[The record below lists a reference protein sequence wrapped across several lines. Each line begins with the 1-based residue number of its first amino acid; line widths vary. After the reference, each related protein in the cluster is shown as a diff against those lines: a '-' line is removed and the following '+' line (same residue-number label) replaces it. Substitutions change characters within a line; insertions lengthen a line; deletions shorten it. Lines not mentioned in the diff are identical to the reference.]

1 MQSPH
6 NPCPW
11 NPGSLASAAACWA
24 SLLAAPAIHAS
35 DPGLSLTHRIP
46 FTRQHVD
53 IRTVFQ
59 PDAEF
64 PMTVR
69 IRDGDR
75 GVNHP
80 ATNVVLTVLEQAKL
94 SIPAGFERFGPEGAP
109 LWVLPQSQDPA
120 LLYLGFSGEGF
131 PPNQFSGRM
140 RLQLKEVRG
149 PGEVFVWQA
158 DGSGGLDIRIDSRD
172 GLDANDR
179 LEPLVNGH
187 DHYNVGFTTAGL
199 YELVF
204 QPSALPSGSET
215 YLMGESVPVL
225 FAVEPLPVV
234 PPPPP
239 LWQRW
244 VDTRWPGGTAPA
256 SETAPEADPDHDG
269 EPNIAEFLC
278 GTDPRDASSRPPWK
292 PRPGTGVI
300 PSLIFELPVVTEHLA
315 EAAVQMESAPT
326 LKGPWT
332 PLPRLEP
339 MGDTLRWEDSFTTA
353 PDTRF
358 YRRITTKL

>member
-1 MQSPH
+1 MI
-6 NPCPW
+6 W
-11 NPGSLASAAACWA
+11 
-24 SLLAAPAIHAS
+24 AS
-35 DPGLSLTHRIP
+35 DPALSLTNRIS

-59 PDAEF
+59 ADTEF

-94 SIPAGFERFGPEGAP
+94 SIPAGFETFGPEGAP

-120 LLYLGFSGEGF
+120 LLFLGFSAEGF
-131 PPNQFSGRM
+131 PTDRFSGRM

-149 PGEVFVWQA
+149 PGDVFVWQA
-158 DGSGGLDIRIDSRD
+158 DASGGLDVRIDSRD
-172 GLDANDR
+172 GLNENDR
-179 LEPLVNGH
+179 IEPLVNGH

-215 YLMGESVPVL
+215 FLMGESVPVL

-239 LWQRW
+239 LWQQW
-244 VDTRWPGGTAPA
+244 IEARWPGGNPPA
-256 SETAPEADPDHDG
+256 TETGPGADPDQDG
-269 EPNIAEFLC
+269 EPNVAEFLY
-278 GTDPRDASSRPPWK
+278 GTDPRDAASRPSWK
-292 PRPGTGVI
+292 PRPGGGTV
-300 PSLIFELPVVTEHLA
+300 PSLVLELPVVAGRLA
-315 EAAVQMESAPT
+315 EAQVRLESAPT
-326 LKGPWT
+326 LNGPWT
-332 PLPRLEP
+332 PLPTPEP
-339 MGDTLRWEDSFTTA
+339 VGNTLRWEDSFATA

-358 YRRITTKL
+358 YRRTTTKL

>member
-1 MQSPH
+1 MD
-6 NPCPW
+6 
-11 NPGSLASAAACWA
+11 PGSTLPAPTPLSWGAWWVA
-24 SLLAAPAIHAS
+24 LAAVPVIWAS
-35 DPGLSLTHRIP
+35 DPAQSLTNRIS

-59 PDAEF
+59 SDAEF

-69 IRDGDR
+69 IRDGDH

-80 ATNVVLTVLEQAKL
+80 ATNVVLTVVEQAKL
-94 SIPAGFERFGPEGAP
+94 SIPAGFETFGPEGAP

-120 LLYLGFSGEGF
+120 LLYLGFSSEGF
-131 PPNQFSGRM
+131 PTDRFSGRM

-158 DGSGGLDIRIDSRD
+158 DASGGLVLRIDSRD

-179 LEPLVNGH
+179 IEPLINGH

-215 YLMGESVPVL
+215 FLMGESVPVL
-225 FAVEPLPVV
+225 FAVEPLPAV

-239 LWQRW
+239 LWQQW
-244 VDTRWPGGTAPA
+244 IQARWPGGNPPEA
-256 SETAPEADPDHDG
+256 EIRPEADPDHDG
-269 EPNIAEFLC
+269 EPNVAEFLC
-278 GTDPRDASSRPPWK
+278 GTDPLDASSRPTLNHS
-292 PRPGTGVI
+292 PGHGLV
-300 PSLIFELPVVTEHLA
+300 PSRVFELPVVIERLA
-315 EAAVQMESAPT
+315 EARVRLESAPT
-326 LKGPWT
+326 PMGPWT
-332 PLPRLEP
+332 PVPPLDPA
-339 MGDTLRWEDSFTTA
+339 GNTLRWEDSFATP

-358 YRRITTKL
+358 YRRTTTKL